1 MTDPNMKKV
10 AFQTQ
15 DVVQGDDGELYHLPT
30 LRALYSSGRLPST
43 APPTAWSRAW
53 NPSSAASPPEP
64 GFQLPSQTVD
74 APYPPGQLR

>member
-30 LRALYSSGRLPST
+30 LRALYRSGRLPFDSPAYCLVAGMEPQQRRLT
-43 APPTAWSRAW
+43 A
-53 NPSSAASPPEP
+53 
-64 GFQLPSQTVD
+64 
-74 APYPPGQLR
+74 